1 MSNQT
6 KIIVI
11 RQKNLFIGLFVAL
24 AVILLI
30 LYFVMNIKT
39 DTGEPDINEFPTYT
53 AGVYSSTILLN
64 GNPIEI
70 RVTMD
75 NNLIHDITTANVS
88 DSIETVFPLFDSC
101 FEEIA
106 SQVINNN
113 STDNITYSEGNQYTS
128 TVLLEAIKSAINKAR

>member
-11 RQKNLFIGLFVAL
+11 RQKHLLTGLIIAIAVFLLVFIMLQK
-24 AVILLI
+24 
-30 LYFVMNIKT
+30 NS
-39 DTGEPDINEFPTYT
+39 DTTTQPVETSPNYT

-75 NNLIHDITTANVS
+75 NDLIHDITTANVS

-106 SQVINNN
+106 AQVIANN
-113 STDNITYSEGNQYTS
+113 STNNITYSEGNQYTG
-128 TVLLEAIKSAINKAR
+128 TVLLEAIEVAINKAK

>member
-11 RQKNLFIGLFVAL
+11 RQKHLLTGLIITIAVLLLVFIAL
-24 AVILLI
+24 QKDSGA
-30 LYFVMNIKT
+30 
-39 DTGEPDINEFPTYT
+39 PTQEEDYQQNYT

-106 SQVINNN
+106 TQVIANN
-113 STDNITYSEGNQYTS
+113 STNNITYSEGNQYTG
-128 TVLLEAIKSAINKAR
+128 TVLLEAIEVAINKAK

>member
-11 RQKNLFIGLFVAL
+11 RQKHLLTGLIITVAVLLLVFIAL
-24 AVILLI
+24 QKDSGASTPEEEHQQ
-30 LYFVMNIKT
+30 N
-39 DTGEPDINEFPTYT
+39 YT

-75 NNLIHDITTANVS
+75 NDLIHDITTANVS

-106 SQVINNN
+106 TQVIANN
-113 STDNITYSEGNQYTS
+113 STNNITYSEGNQYTG
-128 TVLLEAIKSAINKAR
+128 TVLLEAIEVAIDKAK